1 MAAILL
7 FFFSHWFLSLFFHSF
22 FLHRFASHKM
32 FTTSKRWE
40 NAFYAMTWI
49 TQGSSYLVPRA
60 YAVMHRMHHAYS
72 DTEKD
77 PHSPHFFKDIW
88 HMMLHTASIY
98 KSFVTG
104 TDLPDAQFTKEYLPV
119 WEKLDKIGSH
129 NITRLL
135 FAVFYTS
142 FYIIFAPN
150 LWWFLLLPVHFLM
163 GPIQGAIVNWFGH
176 KMGYSN
182 FDNGDH
188 SKNTTPWGFF
198 LLGELFQNNHHYKG
212 TDPNFAK
219 KWYEFDGTYQIMR
232 CLHVMRIIQLK
243 PALTEANPES

>member
-1 MAAILL
+1 MTAILI
-7 FFFSHWFLSLFFHSF
+7 FFFCHWFFSLFFHSF

-32 FTTSKRWE
+32 FTTSKNWE
-40 NAFYAMTWI
+40 RAFYFMTWF

-88 HMMLHTASIY
+88 QMMWHTALIY
-98 KSFVTG
+98 RSFLSGKS
-104 TDLPDAQFTKEYLPV
+104 LPDAQFTKEYLPV
-119 WEKLDKIGSH
+119 WESLDRLGNSFV
-129 NITRLL
+129 TRSL
-135 FAVFYTS
+135 FMVAYTT

-150 LWWFLLLPVHFLM
+150 YWWFLLLPVHFLM

-176 KMGYSN
+176 KMGYAN
-182 FDNGDH
+182 YDNHDH

-198 LLGELFQNNHHYKG
+198 LMGELFQNNHHFKG
-212 TDPNFAK
+212 YDPNFAK
-219 KWYEFDGTYQIMR
+219 KWFEFDGTY
-232 CLHVMRIIQLK
+232 LVMKVLDKFRIIRLGQ
-243 PALTEANPES
+243 AVEAVRSK